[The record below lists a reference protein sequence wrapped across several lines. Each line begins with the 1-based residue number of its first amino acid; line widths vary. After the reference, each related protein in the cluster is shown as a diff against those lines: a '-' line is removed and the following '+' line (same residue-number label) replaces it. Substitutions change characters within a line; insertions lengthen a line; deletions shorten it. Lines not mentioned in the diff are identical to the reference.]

1 MKYLKKKGFTTL
13 LFSAILMVT
22 ITSCDLDDDN
32 NVNPNNN
39 EDPLYGF
46 LAAVN
51 DPDGRVN
58 FLHTT
63 TELGPDNS
71 FDRETALELPGYSRF
86 WAREQS
92 KEFLIGQ
99 SEDMTIT
106 KWRINDDGEFEKGE
120 IVSLQGEGVT
130 WIGQRGAFV
139 SDTEFYYIDNTQ
151 GQIIVIN
158 TEEMVIDRIIQLP
171 PQLGEEY
178 EGLYSVGLNGAYPV
192 ANGKLYITVTWSD
205 YESITKDATGVAIVD
220 LNSDQVTY
228 AEDDRL
234 AGGLLPVLTENGDLY
249 ISSGWITNYGQQLRK
264 DGVKGGMLRIKA
276 GETDFDPDFFIKFDK
291 VGQDIVPS
299 PVNNKAY
306 IRVLDEGIM
315 PWSGD
320 KVAGDYF
327 DNHWQV
333 ALIDLPTGDIEIV
346 DEIPHLIWFGT
357 MDMDGTKYIEQQVE
371 IAGSDGDRVV
381 QIKEASGNGKSF
393 PSKIFECSSCAFIQE
408 IARLR

>member
-1 MKYLKKKGFTTL
+1 MKNLKKAGMFSL
-13 LFSAILMVT
+13 LFIAIAMLS
-22 ITSCDLDDDN
+22 ITSCNNDDD
-32 NVNPNNN
+32 VNPVDNG
-39 EDPLYGF
+39 DGPLYGF

-51 DPDGRVN
+51 DPEGRVN

-63 TELGPDNS
+63 TELGPDNN

-99 SEDMTIT
+99 SEDLTIT
-106 KWRINDDGEFEKGE
+106 KWRINDEGEFEKGE
-120 IVSLQGEGVT
+120 VVSLQGEGT
-130 WIGQRGAFV
+130 TSILQRGAFV
-139 SDTEFYYIDNTQ
+139 SDTEFYYIDFTQ

-158 TEEMVIDRIIQLP
+158 TDEMVIDRIIQLP
-171 PQLGEEY
+171 PQLGPEY
-178 EGLYSVGLNGAYPV
+178 EGLFSVSINGDLPL
-192 ANGKLYITVTWSD
+192 ANDKLYIPVGWTD
-205 YESITKDATGVAIVD
+205 YESTTKQATGVAIVD
-220 LNSDQVTY
+220 LNTDQVSY

-234 AGGLLPVLTENGDLY
+234 AGGGATAVLAENGDLY
-249 ISSGWITNYGQQLRK
+249 LSSSWITNYGQQLREN
-264 DGVKGGMLRIKA
+264 DIKGGMLRIKA
-276 GETDFDPDFFIKFDK
+276 GDTDFDPDFFIEFEK

-306 IRVLDEGIM
+306 IRVLDEQIM

-320 KVAGDYF
+320 KEAGDYF

-333 ALIDLPTGDIEIV
+333 ALIDLPTGDIELV
-346 DEIPHLIWFGT
+346 DEIPHLVWFST
-357 MDMDGTKYIEQQVE
+357 MDMDGKKYIEQQVQIE
-371 IAGSDGDRVV
+371 GSDGDRVV
-381 QIKEASGNGKSF
+381 QIKEASGNGQSF